1 MIDHPELGY
10 EQSPLIQLRWATA
23 AEEIV
28 NRGIK
33 WIHDGGAL
41 NPRGLYEETKKYL
54 NSKGLLDKVKISWV
68 EGDNVYDRVKANLS
82 KKDGGEVYPHLD
94 ISGQTLNA
102 AFNNEDVK
110 KIVSANAYSESTQP
124 DLGHSIHSFTV
135 GMRGILAALQDG
147 AQIIIC
153 GRVCDASP
161 VMALGAWYAPHRL
174 SIFIL
179 IYASRWHGW
188 SLTDWD
194 RLAGSLVAGHITE
207 CGPVSL
213 SCPTSDCSLLNLI
226 PSTQPAATFVTFALS
241 SQIHHP
247 NSTTSVTPSS
257 NFHTMGR
264 ALSLCIPDPTAL

>member
-68 EGDNVYDRVKANLS
+68 EGDNVYDRVKTNLS
-82 KKDGGEVYPHLD
+82 KNDGGEVYPHLD

-102 AFNNEDVK
+102 AFKNEDVK

-124 DLGHSIHSFTV
+124 DLGIVLTPLQLACVEFLQPCKMVHKSSFVVEYATLRQSWHWV
-135 GMRGILAALQDG
+135 
-147 AQIIIC
+147 
-153 GRVCDASP
+153 
-161 VMALGAWYAPHRL
+161 LGTH
-174 SIFIL
+174 
-179 IYASRWHGW
+179 
-188 SLTDWD
+188 
-194 RLAGSLVAGHITE
+194 HIAY
-207 CGPVSL
+207 PFL
-213 SCPTSDCSLLNLI
+213 Y
-226 PSTQPAATFVTFALS
+226 
-241 SQIHHP
+241 
-247 NSTTSVTPSS
+247 
-257 NFHTMGR
+257 
-264 ALSLCIPDPTAL
+264 